1 MSPETTVLQN
11 LLQRARRR
19 RQLLLTL
26 RGIAICLCVVAVVLL
41 LSGWTAH
48 RFRTNNA
55 ALLVLRIG
63 ALLAILATI
72 YFALIHPL
80 LRRISDARLAR
91 LIEEKSP
98 GTEDRLVASVEYSDA
113 STNQN
118 ISPSLI
124 QRLHAD
130 ANYASNNVNIG
141 DVIRR
146 SRLLTYGAGAL
157 ASLLIFAGGVEMG
170 TSRNFGRRRT
180 TGRSDNL
187 AASTNAMSIRVKPGT
202 ARVPKGSDQDVIAS
216 LVNFDSQTVTL
227 FSRPLGSKADWQGQT
242 MEPAKAKTD
251 FRFSIFNIQDSMEY
265 FVESN
270 QFVLTY
276 ISSTSS
282 ICLSSSNSI

>member
-1 MSPETTVLQN
+1 MFKNPGRYEFPVGSSATRSSTTS
-11 LLQRARRR
+11 AH
-19 RQLLLTL
+19 LT
-26 RGIAICLCVVAVVLL
+26 RIAICLCRRCGTC
-41 LSGWTAH
+41 GWTAH

-55 ALLVLRIG
+55 AIVVLRIG
-63 ALLAILATI
+63 TLLAVLATI

-80 LRRISDARLAR
+80 VRRISDARLAR

-157 ASLLIFAGGVEMG
+157 ASLLIFAAVLKWGPREISEGVAQLVAP
-170 TSRNFGRRRT
+170 T
-180 TGRSDNL
+180 TF
-187 AASTNAMSIRVKPGT
+187 AASTNAMSI
-202 ARVPKGSDQDVIAS
+202 
-216 LVNFDSQTVTL
+216 
-227 FSRPLGSKADWQGQT
+227 
-242 MEPAKAKTD
+242 E
-251 FRFSIFNIQDSMEY
+251 
-265 FVESN
+265 
-270 QFVLTY
+270 
-276 ISSTSS
+276 
-282 ICLSSSNSI
+282 

>member
-1 MSPETTVLQN
+1 MMFGLATIIRSGRGPCPRLVLLAMPWSNENLTQAGTGSPSRPENSREANAYHLSHRVELRPGRISMSPETTVLQN

-26 RGIAICLCVVAVVLL
+26 RGIAICLGVVAAVLL

-55 ALLVLRIG
+55 AILVLRIG
-63 ALLAILATI
+63 ALLAVLATI
-72 YFALIHPL
+72 YFALIQPL

-98 GTEDRLVASVEYSDA
+98 GTEDRLVASVEYADDR
-113 STNQN
+113 TNQN
-118 ISPSLI
+118 ISPALI
-124 QRLHAD
+124 HRLHAD

-157 ASLLIFAGGVEMG
+157 ASLLIFAAVLKWGPREISEGVAQLVAP
-170 TSRNFGRRRT
+170 T
-180 TGRSDNL
+180 TF

-202 ARVPKGSDQDVIAS
+202 AR
-216 LVNFDSQTVTL
+216 
-227 FSRPLGSKADWQGQT
+227 
-242 MEPAKAKTD
+242 
-251 FRFSIFNIQDSMEY
+251 FRRVRIR
-265 FVESN
+265 
-270 QFVLTY
+270 T
-276 ISSTSS
+276 
-282 ICLSSSNSI
+282 